1 MWPSL
6 DICAVADSEIAA
18 ADQWKDIVMRGAA
31 PRLYQSA
38 RDRLALD
45 IANGGLSEGQ
55 RLSETWVA
63 EHFGISR
70 APARQALVE
79 LAARGLLAKEE
90 GRRGYVVSARA
101 GETGFDADATVAKR
115 GPIQFLASWQRIY
128 SEIEREIFARSSIA
142 SWRVNELALARH
154 YDVSR
159 TVARDVVAR
168 LQQRGIIDKA
178 EGGRWLA
185 PALTDKRLHDLFEL
199 RWVLEPL
206 ALEKALPRLPEGL
219 LGRLRGNLDAATRA
233 GQVSAATLDAL
244 EQELHV
250 ELLGYCDNQALLQ
263 AVRLPQTLLVAHHF
277 LYQWTSQLFAT
288 EPFLPEHLAIVAALQ
303 SGNLKGAQA
312 ALIDHLKIS
321 HARAMLRVQT
331 IAGTIEP
338 YDLPYLERQDG

>member
-1 MWPSL
+1 
-6 DICAVADSEIAA
+6 
-18 ADQWKDIVMRGAA
+18 
-31 PRLYQSA
+31 
-38 RDRLALD
+38 
-45 IANGGLSEGQ
+45 
-55 RLSETWVA
+55 VA

-79 LAARGLLAKEE
+79 LAAQGLLAKEQ
-90 GRRGYVVSARA
+90 GRRGYVVAASADVKGSNEGA
-101 GETGFDADATVAKR
+101 VAKR
-115 GPIQFLASWQRIY
+115 GPIQFLPSWQRIY
-128 SEIEREIFARSSIA
+128 SEIEREIFARTSIA
-142 SWRVNELALARH
+142 SWRVNELALAKH
-154 YDVSR
+154 YGVSR

-206 ALEKALPRLPEGL
+206 ALEKALPRLPEDL
-219 LGRLRGNLDAATRA
+219 LIRLRANLDAAVLA
-233 GQVSAATLDAL
+233 AQVSAATLDAL
-244 EQELHV
+244 EQQLHV
-250 ELLGYCDNQALLQ
+250 ELLGYCDNQALLE

-277 LYQWTSQLFAT
+277 LYQWTSGLFAT

-303 SGNLKGAQA
+303 SGDLNGAQA
-312 ALIDHLKIS
+312 ALVDHLQIS
-321 HARAMLRVQT
+321 HERAMLRVQT

>member
-1 MWPSL
+1 LWAGL
-6 DICAVADSEIAA
+6 FICAVADSESNA

-45 IANGGLSEGQ
+45 IANGGLVEGQ

-79 LAARGLLAKEE
+79 LAAQGLLAKEQ
-90 GRRGYVVSARA
+90 GRRGYVVAASADVKGSNEGA
-101 GETGFDADATVAKR
+101 VAKR
-115 GPIQFLASWQRIY
+115 GPIQFLPSWQRIY
-128 SEIEREIFARSSIA
+128 SEIEREIFARTSIA
-142 SWRVNELALARH
+142 SWRVNELALAKH
-154 YDVSR
+154 YGVSR

-199 RWVLEPL
+199 RWVLESL
-206 ALEKALPRLPEGL
+206 ALEKALPRLPEDL
-219 LGRLRGNLDAATRA
+219 LIRLRANLDAAVLA
-233 GQVSAATLDAL
+233 AQVSAATLDAL
-244 EQELHV
+244 EQQLHV
-250 ELLGYCDNQALLQ
+250 ELLGYCDNQALLE

-277 LYQWTSQLFAT
+277 LYQWTSGLFAT

-303 SGNLKGAQA
+303 SGDLNGAQA
-312 ALIDHLKIS
+312 ALVDHLQIS
-321 HARAMLRVQT
+321 HERAMLRVQT